1 MDKDTVFLVVAAV
14 VLLLGLWGLPNDGSG
29 RKF

>member
-1 MDKDTVFLVVAAV
+1 MDRDMVFLVVAAL
-14 VLLLGLWGLPNDGSG
+14 VLLLGLWGLPNDGRG